1 MPTFMDASFPSLIG
15 DGSMVEMPA
24 LERRPYDD

>member
-1 MPTFMDASFPSLIG
+1 MDASFPSLIG